1 MLAMIKINLLPQR
14 RPKRQAEPGQG
25 QVLIGIGALAAVAF
39 VVFFAVHLPV
49 ARQRDEFRTK
59 ASELKAQNDKKRN
72 SEAIRNLPKLNAA
85 VAENEERSQA
95 IARLIGTIVVPDNV
109 LHELGELLTPGK
121 LPTMSKEM
129 AERVSDTNKGDP
141 NRRFSL
147 DWDPKHV
154 WLTSISFKED
164 AFKLEGGAQSEGD
177 IPQLAKR
184 MQASVYFAEITSPS
198 SQRIDDKTTAV
209 SYHKFT
215 ITGKVVY

>member
-14 RPKRQAEPGQG
+14 RVKRQAEPGQAD
-25 QVLIGIGALAAVAF
+25 VLIGMGGLAAVAAL
-39 VVFFAVHLPV
+39 VFFLVHLPV
-49 ARQRDEFRTK
+49 ARERDAIRAET
-59 ASELKAQNDKKRN
+59 AELDAQNARRRN
-72 SEAIRNLPKLNAA
+72 SDAIRNLPKLNAA
-85 VAENEERSQA
+85 VAANEERSAA

-109 LHELGELLTPGK
+109 LHELGELLTPGR

-129 AERVSDTNKGDP
+129 AERVSDTSKGDP

-154 WLTSISFKED
+154 WITSVQLKGET
-164 AFKLEGGAQSEGD
+164 FKLEGGAQAEGD

-184 MQASVYFAEITSPS
+184 MQASVYFGEVTSPS
-198 SQRIDDKTTAV
+198 SQRVEEKNLSAN
-209 SYHKFT
+209 YHKFT

>member
-14 RPKRQAEPGQG
+14 RPKRQAEPGQAEL
-25 QVLIGIGALAAVAF
+25 LIGVGVLAALG
-39 VVFFAVHLPV
+39 VVVYFAAHAPL
-49 ARQRDEFRTK
+49 AKQRDDLRSQAQEID
-59 ASELKAQNDKKRN
+59 AQNTKKRN
-72 SEAIRNLPKLNAA
+72 SDAIRNLPKLNQA
-85 VAENEERSQA
+85 VAANEERSKA
-95 IARLIGTIVVPDNV
+95 IDRLVGTIVVPDNV
-109 LHELGELLTPGK
+109 LHELGEILTPGR

-154 WLTSISFKED
+154 WLTSFTLKAD
-164 AFKLEGGAQSEGD
+164 QFTLEGGAQSEGD

-184 MQASVYFAEITSPS
+184 MQASVYFAEVTSPT
-198 SQRIDDKTTAV
+198 SQRVDDKGLIT
-209 SYHKFT
+209 YHKFT